1 MRSAVQFVGCPSPV
15 AGNSGTVAPS
25 KRKEDTM
32 KTINKSAKETVKE
45 VWQAFAGIG
54 RHFVRTL
61 DHMSWPGI
69 VAMCVV
75 IALFLTILPLAITL
89 FLCVLVVKL
98 AINAFGDKKQHG

>member
-1 MRSAVQFVGCPSPV
+1 
-15 AGNSGTVAPS
+15 
-25 KRKEDTM
+25 M

-45 VWQAFAGIG
+45 VWQAFVGIG

-69 VAMCVV
+69 IAMCIV
-75 IALFLTILPLAITL
+75 IALFLTILPLAIML
-89 FLCVLVVKL
+89 FVAVLIIKV